1 MINSSP
7 SSLKYGSHDAYQ
19 WLTTSEHDL
28 DGFLTLCPDAVLGNY
43 VAVTS
48 FDSGSLSLSDEEK
61 SAGWESR
68 KGIAYSP
75 LIRSVATLPERGG
88 FDEWY
93 VFRIPVD
100 LGDKGRG
107 NVFEAPLSAGQIEVF
122 VNFAE
127 GFDLHQPNALVPLF
141 WRQLNWIQPESYIA
155 DTHHLLT
162 FVSNNRNVFEAVRQA
177 FAESQS

>member
-1 MINSSP
+1 MLNSQ
-7 SSLKYGSHDAYQ
+7 SSSVKSGSHDAYQ
-19 WLTTSEHDL
+19 WLTTNAHDFDSL
-28 DGFLTLCPDAVLGNY
+28 LTLCPTTVLGKY

-61 SAGWESR
+61 AAGWESR

-75 LIRSVATLPERGG
+75 LIRSVGTLPERGG

-93 VFRIPVD
+93 VFGTPVD
-100 LGDKGRG
+100 LGEKGRG
-107 NVFEAPLSAGQIEVF
+107 NVFEAPLSAGQVEVF

-127 GFDLHQPNALVPLF
+127 GFDLHQPNDLVPLF
-141 WRQLNWIQPESYIA
+141 WRQLKWIRPDSYIA

-162 FVSNNRNVFEAVRQA
+162 FVSTNRNVFDAVRQA
-177 FAESQS
+177 FTESCS